1 MVLDISTLRTN
12 DRDDECIGLNLKHFF
27 INFRYILTFMKEAIL
42 ENLVDDDPQEAMEDY
57 GAKVLKF
64 FNYLQRMFDEN
75 KQLRQR
81 VAEQGEKIA
90 KLEGALEEQKKN
102 DDWSSRVTYDGVVEQ
117 IAACEDAKER
127 DEARKLIEP
136 LLKRAQVTLFRRDIK
151 RRVKELNDEQGNGGS
166 TFNNYGSYTEVHA
179 GGVNINN
186 KKEDAG
192 H

>member
-12 DRDDECIGLNLKHFF
+12 DRDDECIGLNLKYLF
-27 INFRYILTFMKEAIL
+27 INYIYFYDIMKEVVL
-42 ENLVDDDPQEAMEDY
+42 ENLEADEPQETMEEY
-57 GAKVLKF
+57 GSKVMKF
-64 FNYLQRMFDEN
+64 FDFLQRMFDEN

-81 VAEQGEKIA
+81 VAAQDEKIA

-136 LLKRAQVTLFRRDIK
+136 LLKQAQVKLFRRDIK
-151 RRVKELNDEQGNGGS
+151 RRVKELNEEQGNGGS